1 MADSK
6 ATKAKKAMTKAA
18 VVKEIATAT
27 KLTSKQVSEV
37 FDVLVTIVKKELGKK
52 GPGVFTIPGLIKLK
66 TVHKKATKEKMGPNP
81 FKPGEQ
87 MLIKAKPART
97 VVKPRAL
104 KTLNEM
110 IK

>member
-1 MADSK
+1 MAENK

-18 VVKEIATAT
+18 VVKDIATAT

-37 FDVLVTIVKKELGKK
+37 LDVLVTIVKKELGKK
-52 GPGVFTIPGLIKLK
+52 GPGVFTIPGLVKLK
-66 TVHKKATKEKMGPNP
+66 TVHKKGTKEKMGPNP

-87 MLIKAKPART
+87 MLFKAKPART